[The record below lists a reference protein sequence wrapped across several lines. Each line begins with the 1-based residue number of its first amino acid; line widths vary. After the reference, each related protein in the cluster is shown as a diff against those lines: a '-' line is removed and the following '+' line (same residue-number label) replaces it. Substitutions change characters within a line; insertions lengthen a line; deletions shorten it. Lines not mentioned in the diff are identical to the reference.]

1 MHHNAMSH
9 CTGLRAF
16 GISLPPLGSDVRW
29 GSHYKCITYFEH
41 RRPFLVRCIL
51 SGGGAEQE
59 DAGGKNAHWAEL
71 VKIAAHNLKPGDQV
85 RRDIENLQVRRA
97 SEDLLLQLTPIDTA
111 LGNMQQEC
119 VSLADAT
126 KEWLQVL
133 NSFPKDNF
141 KGAYK
146 KVVERAKL
154 CLDNPAFLA
163 AYLMHHAHIGRDLT
177 PDQVT
182 AAIGF
187 IQVLS
192 PLPQTASLPLFFS
205 FTAGQRRGR
214 RCDYPLVGTEFPI
227 QQGLVR
233 CSWGT

>member
-1 MHHNAMSH
+1 MSAGDLITNASH
-9 CTGLRAF
+9 TLNTG
-16 GISLPPLGSDVRW
+16 V
-29 GSHYKCITYFEH
+29 
-41 RRPFLVRCIL
+41 L
-51 SGGGAEQE
+51 SWSVVFCLGGGAEQE

-214 RCDYPLVGTEFPI
+214 RCDYPLVGTKFPF